1 MVIEYNM
8 NIGIGQTSS
17 AELEVI
23 RTMKGERDVELL
35 NKRFD
40 FRSDTVTVP
49 TQEMREAMYTAE
61 VGDDVLGE
69 DPTINHLERL
79 AAKKVGKEAALFVTS
94 GTQGNLVAI
103 LTHTK
108 RGDEVLMES
117 EAHIYY
123 YEVGGMAALGGVIPR
138 LIQGSA
144 GIITP
149 DALNEALRGENIH
162 FPTPSLLCIE
172 NSHNRAGGTIWSPA
186 QVEAVAAVARE
197 RGLQVHMDGAR
208 VFNAAIA
215 QNCRVSEL
223 VAPVDSVM
231 FCLSKGLGAPVG
243 SILAGSAEFIERARK
258 WRKMIGGG
266 MRQAGI
272 LAAAG
277 IVALESMIERLS
289 DDHALALKI
298 GTHLAGIPHIVVDL
312 EQLKTNIVRVEVD
325 PEWGTAE
332 KLVQGL
338 AAEEILAAGS
348 GPQTVRF
355 VTHKDVGELDVAK
368 LVDTVKRIMEG
379 RT

>member
-1 MVIEYNM
+1 MEH
-8 NIGIGQTSS
+8 
-17 AELEVI
+17 LH
-23 RTMKGERDVELL
+23 
-35 NKRFD
+35 KRFD

-49 TQEMREAMYTAE
+49 TPEMREAMYKAE
-61 VGDDVLGE
+61 VGDDVLDE
-69 DPTINHLERL
+69 DPTMQRLEL
-79 AAKKVGKEAALFVTS
+79 MAAKRVGKEAALFVTS

-108 RGDEVLMES
+108 RGDEVILES

-138 LIQGSA
+138 LIQGEA
-144 GIITP
+144 GVITP
-149 DALNEALRGENIH
+149 EALRKALRVENIH

-172 NSHNRAGGTIWSPA
+172 NSHNRAGGTIWTPG

-197 RGLQVHMDGAR
+197 HGLHVHMDGAR
-208 VFNAAIA
+208 LFNAAIA
-215 QNCRVSEL
+215 QNCTVAEL

-231 FCLSKGLGAPVG
+231 YCLSKGLAAPVG
-243 SILAGSAEFIERARK
+243 SILAGSSEFINYARK

-277 IVALESMIERLS
+277 IVSLESMIERLS
-289 DDHALALKI
+289 DDHALAWKI
-298 GTHLAGIPHIVVDL
+298 GTDLAGIPHIGVDL
-312 EQLKTNIVRVEVD
+312 ERLKTNIVLAEVD

-332 KLVQGL
+332 KLVQAL
-338 AAEEILAAGS
+338 AAEEVLAAAS

-355 VTHKDVGELDVAK
+355 VTHKDVGEPDVAK
-368 LVDTVKRIMEG
+368 LVDTLKQIMDDQS
-379 RT
+379 

>member
-1 MVIEYNM
+1 MEH
-8 NIGIGQTSS
+8 
-17 AELEVI
+17 
-23 RTMKGERDVELL
+23 L

-49 TQEMREAMYTAE
+49 TQEMRAAMYTAE

-69 DPTINHLERL
+69 DPTIKHLERL
-79 AAKKVGKEAALFVTS
+79 AAEKVGKEAALFVTS
-94 GTQGNLVAI
+94 GTQGNLVAV

-149 DALNEALRGENIH
+149 DALRKALRGENIH
-162 FPTPSLLCIE
+162 FPTPTLLCIE
-172 NSHNRAGGTIWSPA
+172 NSHNRAGGTIWTPE
-186 QVEAVAAVARE
+186 QVEAVAEVARE

-215 QNCRVSEL
+215 QNCAVSKL
-223 VAPVDSVM
+223 VTPVDSVM

-243 SILAGSAEFIERARK
+243 SILAGSAEFISRARK
-258 WRKMIGGG
+258 WRKMLGGG
-266 MRQAGI
+266 MRQAGV

-277 IVALESMIERLS
+277 VVALESMTERLV
-289 DDHALALKI
+289 DDHTLAWKI
-298 GTHLAGIPHIVVDL
+298 GQAISVIPHLSVDL
-312 EQLKTNIVRVEVD
+312 ERLKTNIVIAEVD
-325 PEWGTAE
+325 SAWGTAE
-332 KLVQGL
+332 KLIKAL
-338 AAEEILAAGS
+338 AAEEILASGF

-355 VTHKDVGELDVAK
+355 VTHKDVGNVDADK
-368 LVDTVKRIMEG
+368 LVDALKRVMAG
-379 RT
+379 

>member
-1 MVIEYNM
+1 MEH
-8 NIGIGQTSS
+8 
-17 AELEVI
+17 
-23 RTMKGERDVELL
+23 L

-49 TQEMREAMYTAE
+49 TQEMRAAMYTAE

-69 DPTINHLERL
+69 DPTIKYLERL
-79 AAKKVGKEAALFVTS
+79 AAEKVGKEAALFVTS
-94 GTQGNLVAI
+94 GTQGNLVAV

-149 DALNEALRGENIH
+149 DALRKALRGENIH
-162 FPTPSLLCIE
+162 FPTPTLLCIE
-172 NSHNRAGGTIWSPA
+172 NSHNRAGGTIWTPE
-186 QVEAVAAVARE
+186 QVEAVAEVARE

-215 QNCRVSEL
+215 QNCDVSKL

-231 FCLSKGLGAPVG
+231 FCLSKGLCAPIGSVLCGAKDF
-243 SILAGSAEFIERARK
+243 IAEARRN
-258 WRKMIGGG
+258 RKQVGGG
-266 MRQAGI
+266 MRQVGI

-277 IVALESMIERLS
+277 IVALETMIDRLA
-289 DDHALALKI
+289 DDHANARRLAEGLREIPGIELDTAAPQTNMVYFHLKSNVKLTPVQVVEQMKRR
-298 GTHLAGIPHIVVDL
+298 GMLVDFRLVTHYWITAAD
-312 EQLKTNIVRVEVD
+312 VEKV
-325 PEWGTAE
+325 
-332 KLVQGL
+332 L
-338 AAEEILAAGS
+338 AAFREVLSA
-348 GPQTVRF
+348 
-355 VTHKDVGELDVAK
+355 
-368 LVDTVKRIMEG
+368 
-379 RT
+379 